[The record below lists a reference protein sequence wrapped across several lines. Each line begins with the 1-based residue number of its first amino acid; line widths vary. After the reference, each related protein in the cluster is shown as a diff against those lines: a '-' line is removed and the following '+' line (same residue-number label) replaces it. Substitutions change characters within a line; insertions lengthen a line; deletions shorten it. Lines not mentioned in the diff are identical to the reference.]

1 MRKLAALILIIVV
14 LSAQPLFG
22 EIVDRIVAVVND
34 EIITMWDLN
43 MVFEPYR
50 KNIEENYKE
59 PERGKVLAD
68 ARATLLRTL
77 VDASLIEQ
85 EARKTGISVKDEEVM
100 AAISSILKRKNIS
113 VEDFAGELAN
123 EGLSFESYKK
133 DFKKK
138 LLRTRLVT
146 REIKSRI
153 VVTDKEIGEYYRTH
167 RQEYEGKEAVRIKQ
181 ILLVFPKEAD
191 EETKEK
197 LKKNMEI
204 IYEQLKSGEPFDV
217 LAANYSQ
224 EPAAVAGRDLGF
236 IEKGMI
242 LPEVENAAFNL
253 EIGEISGIIRS
264 AIGFHIIKAVD
275 KRGAGLKPFETVRE
289 EIQSKI
295 EDQKADKKFS
305 EWLES
310 LRNKSY
316 VEIKL

>member
-1 MRKLAALILIIVV
+1 MRKIAALILIIVV

-295 EDQKADKKFS
+295 EEQKADKKFG

>member
-1 MRKLAALILIIVV
+1 VRKLAALILIIVV